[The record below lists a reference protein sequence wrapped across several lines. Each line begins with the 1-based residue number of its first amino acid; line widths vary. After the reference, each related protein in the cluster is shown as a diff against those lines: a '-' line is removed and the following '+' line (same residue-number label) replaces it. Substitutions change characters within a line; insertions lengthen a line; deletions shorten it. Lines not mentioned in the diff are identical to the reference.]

1 MATAE
6 QRRVVCNIEAK
17 ILAYA
22 QVLAQFPGEKTIN
35 GVPLANLITDLFTQ
49 LREIEATCNTLCDGN
64 D

>member
-1 MATAE
+1 MATHE
-6 QRRVVCNIEAK
+6 QRRVACNIKAK

-22 QVLAQFPGEKTIN
+22 EILVEFPGRKIK

-49 LREIEATCNTLCDGN
+49 LREIECNTLCDGN

>member
-6 QRRVVCNIEAK
+6 QRRVACNINAK

-22 QVLAQFPGEKTIN
+22 EILVEFPARQIN

-49 LREIEATCNTLCDGN
+49 LREIEAVFEPDTE
-64 D
+64 